1 MGAASSSHAQ
11 ENRAPAT
18 QVVADSLSPSQTEQR
33 TRELERWIRDYR
45 KWQEWRH
52 QSLKKGSIALS
63 ERKPQPQPPMWV
75 VDDCRDTLTVSET
88 LLSQA
93 CDLLIDWN
101 DDDVNGD
108 LRYQAAMARTQREA
122 PTKTTWW
129 EHVHW
134 DAFWPMMSS
143 ESSVIGVFG
152 AHVTVEIEGRFQ
164 VFMTPGVILLN
175 VPTAQ
180 GSREWKPATDWGVAY
195 RLFDF
200 RVPMTRRPASFHVN
214 FVKAWMLRNIGNASF
229 KSSVDLAGFSV
240 TFKKKPTPRLIK
252 RRPRRREKRGDRL
265 IASLFRSQI
274 QSIRSGLGRQ

>member
-1 MGAASSSHAQ
+1 MGSTELGSAGRVLFVLSVCVMGVASPGHAQ
-11 ENRAPAT
+11 ENREPST
-18 QVVADSLSPSQTEQR
+18 QVLTDSPSPSQIEQR

-63 ERKPQPQPPMWV
+63 DRKPQPQPPMWL
-75 VDDCRDTLTVSET
+75 VDDCRDTATVPGT
-88 LLSQA
+88 LHSQA
-93 CDLLIDWN
+93 CDLLTGWN
-101 DDDVNGD
+101 DDDVTGD
-108 LRYQAAMARTQREA
+108 LRYQAATGPTQREA
-122 PTKTTWW
+122 PTKTIWW

-134 DAFWPMMSS
+134 DAFWPVMSS
-143 ESSVIGVFG
+143 ESSVVGVLG

-175 VPTAQ
+175 VPTA
-180 GSREWKPATDWGVAY
+180 GGTREWKPATDWGVAY

-214 FVKAWMLRNIGNASF
+214 FVRAWMLGNVGNLNF

-240 TFKKKPTPRLIK
+240 TFKKRPTP
-252 RRPRRREKRGDRL
+252 
-265 IASLFRSQI
+265 
-274 QSIRSGLGRQ
+274 